1 MLYCINM
8 FGIKEVYGFQDQ
20 LLIPLVFFMQDSNYI
35 SLLMYM
41 YETAPTSYVYMDAT
55 TYVYYSFVTL
65 FFCGTIFSIIW

>member
-41 YETAPTSYVYMDAT
+41 YATAPTSYVYMDAT
-55 TYVYYSFVTL
+55 RYVYYSFVTL
-65 FFCGTIFSIIW
+65 FICGTIFSII